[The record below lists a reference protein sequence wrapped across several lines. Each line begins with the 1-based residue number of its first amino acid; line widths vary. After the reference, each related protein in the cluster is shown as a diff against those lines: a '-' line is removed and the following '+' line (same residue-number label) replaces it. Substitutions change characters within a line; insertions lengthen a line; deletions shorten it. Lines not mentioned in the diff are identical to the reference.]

1 MSRLHRFGC
10 YNELAALAGGLE
22 RAGSR
27 GDHIWNP
34 SLLNTPVCGLALQRG
49 ATGREQ
55 SSVHAGAGAVR
66 PPNRTVVDFCW
77 ALKPQEPNKLLH
89 GQIRP
94 VVFKVLFNGLGV
106 LLKKKTASTLASLA
120 SFPTPPP
127 PPPAHCIV
135 GRLSCAVCPHR
146 YAALR

>member
-1 MSRLHRFGC
+1 M
-10 YNELAALAGGLE
+10 E

-27 GDHIWNP
+27 GDRIWNP
-34 SLLNTPVCGLALQRG
+34 SLLNTPVCGLAPRRG

-77 ALKPQEPNKLLH
+77 ALKPQEEPNKLLH

-94 VVFKVLFNGLGV
+94 VVFKVLFNGLGI
-106 LLKKKTASTLASLA
+106 LLKKKKKLLLPSLLSLLSLLLVPLPHPPTALLGDCL
-120 SFPTPPP
+120 PPQ
-127 PPPAHCIV
+127 V
-135 GRLSCAVCPHR
+135 RS
-146 YAALR
+146 AALNFNSIPPWPMN

>member
-1 MSRLHRFGC
+1 M
-10 YNELAALAGGLE
+10 E

-34 SLLNTPVCGLALQRG
+34 SLLNTPVCGLAPQRG

-77 ALKPQEPNKLLH
+77 ALKPQEEPNKLLH

-94 VVFKVLFNGLGV
+94 VVFKVLFNGLGI
-106 LLKKKTASTLASLA
+106 LLKKKKNCFYPRFSRF
-120 SFPTPPP
+120 FPYSSSPSPTRPLHCWEIVLRCLPPQ
-127 PPPAHCIV
+127 V
-135 GRLSCAVCPHR
+135 RS
-146 YAALR
+146 AALNFNSIPPWPMN